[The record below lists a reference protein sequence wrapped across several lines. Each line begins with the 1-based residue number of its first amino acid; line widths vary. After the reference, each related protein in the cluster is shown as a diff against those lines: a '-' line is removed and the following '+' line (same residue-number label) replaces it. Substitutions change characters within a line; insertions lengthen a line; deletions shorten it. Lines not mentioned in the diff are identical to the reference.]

1 MTGPFI
7 QNFLLKE
14 EVDIT
19 ETDAVGIVEKTST
32 GKWTAE
38 EVATAFCHR
47 ASLAHQLTNCLHE
60 TFFDA
65 AIEDAKKLDKYY
77 AQHKA
82 PIGPLHGLPVSLKD
96 QFHVKGVET
105 TMGYVGW
112 WVIFSELSFHLS
124 SPFLSREPFSALE
137 TCLTTQH
144 PSQKRNTDPE
154 IIKDWHFH
162 GQERDW

>member
-7 QNFLLKE
+7 QKFLLKE

-65 AIEDAKKLDKYY
+65 AIEDAMKLDKYY

-112 WVIFSELSFHLS
+112 
-124 SPFLSREPFSALE
+124 
-137 TCLTTQH
+137 
-144 PSQKRNTDPE
+144 
-154 IIKDWHFH
+154 
-162 GQERDW
+162 